1 MEDKQVDV
9 IHRAES
15 VENRT
20 GRAGTEMRR
29 AADKKKDNPNHIRT
43 GTPDHNNRFC
53 ANVHLSHKQ
62 IIPQQSRSVTYILQF
77 STAVTSPGRK
87 RERGVLT

>member
-1 MEDKQVDV
+1 MEHKQVDV

-29 AADKKKDNPNHIRT
+29 AADKKKKDNPNHIRT
-43 GTPDHNNRFC
+43 GTPDHNRFC
-53 ANVHLSHKQ
+53 ANVPLSHKQ
-62 IIPQQSRSVTYILQF
+62 IIPRQS
-77 STAVTSPGRK
+77 
-87 RERGVLT
+87 